1 MDAVR
6 RPSRQRRWPLVVIGL
21 ATVGVLV
28 AAGVFVATREPTVP
42 VTERP
47 TPPTTTLRACVQKP
61 AAVEGTEGAAEPP
74 DGTYLVLISPVI
86 GVAAV
91 DVAVV
96 EGGTALEF
104 SDVPVAEDVSITGQG
119 PAAITVRDGA
129 IVGFDPQHA
138 TWDDPLG
145 RGGDPCTPH
154 TECELSED
162 PIPHTWPGGIDGL
175 LGETLAE
182 VPANLATA
190 LAKWGIDVDP
200 AAFVLTSDRCAFS
213 ATIGGDLTLQMY
225 LGLTEDGYV
234 LSAAT
239 TDQPEDDVAGVSYT
253 AQGESVQLSLAPV
266 FRDRYPEAT
275 VDAVVRFGDRS
286 EKATAP
292 VADESITVTIARR
305 MNQRGSFVL
314 KYTSPDG
321 TIRRLVAGQLPAG
334 NSAAG

>member
-1 MDAVR
+1 MV
-6 RPSRQRRWPLVVIGL
+6 LIGL
-21 ATVGVLV
+21 ATAGVLV

-42 VTERP
+42 VTERA
-47 TPPTTTLRACVQKP
+47 TPPTTTLRPCVQKP

-104 SDVPVAEDVSITGQG
+104 SDVPVADDVSITGQG
-119 PAAITVRDGA
+119 PAAITVRNGS
-129 IVGFDPQHA
+129 IVGFDPLHA

-145 RGGDPCTPH
+145 RGGDPCTPD

-162 PIPHTWPGGIDGL
+162 PIPHLWPGGIDGL

-182 VPANLATA
+182 VPNQLAMA
-190 LAKWGIDVDP
+190 LAKWGVDVDP
-200 AAFVLTSDRCAFS
+200 ASFALSSERCGFS
-213 ATIGGDLTLQMY
+213 ATVGGDLTLQLY
-225 LGLTEDGYV
+225 LGLTDDGYV
-234 LSAAT
+234 LSGAT
-239 TDQPEDDVAGVSYT
+239 TDQPEDDVAGVGYT
-253 AQGESVQLSLAPV
+253 ADGETVQLSLASV

-275 VDAVVRFGDRS
+275 VDVVVRFGERS

-292 VADESITVTIARR
+292 VADETIAVTIDRR
-305 MNQRGSFVL
+305 LSQRGSYVL
-314 KYTSPDG
+314 KYTNPDG
-321 TIRRLVAGQLPAG
+321 SIRRIAAAQLPAG